1 MHGKETG
8 IGNNLGEDINKL
20 SKRRNMMDVNLFLNN
35 FFPNEIEI
43 NLNMFSVSMEC
54 TKVVTLDDWSYGGID
69 AEFSMKRV

>member
-1 MHGKETG
+1 MNGKETG

-54 TKVVTLDDWSYGGID
+54 TKVVTLDDWSCGGID